1 MSREDLGVLEPACL
15 LQLQRRKKGTF
26 YCGER
31 GRAFHPRSPRADAG
45 PMPEAKA
52 VGGNSR
58 RLARPRQRGRCA
70 HLPLILPSSVRTASR
85 AEERQMVSWVGSL
98 RHVQGW
104 WRW

>member
-1 MSREDLGVLEPACL
+1 MEPVCL

-52 VGGNSR
+52 VGGV
-58 RLARPRQRGRCA
+58 LGG
-70 HLPLILPSSVRTASR
+70 SSGQDK
-85 AEERQMVSWVGSL
+85 EEGVLTYR
-98 RHVQGW
+98 
-104 WRW
+104 